1 MSAECHFT
9 QYDAVSSWT
18 TRVLG
23 FAIAIAIEKELD

>member
-18 TRVLG
+18 TRLFG
-23 FAIAIAIEKELD
+23 FAIVIAAEKELD